1 MAEELKNEYTPDH
14 AAHPSETLR
23 EVLAALQMTQA
34 DLARRMGRSTKHVN
48 EIVHGQSDLT
58 PQIASELEFVLR
70 VPAGFWLR
78 LQANYLE
85 VRERNLSHFGSPE
98 YEEWLKRFPYTEM
111 VRLGWVKPHADR
123 GSRVRE
129 LLQFFGVAS
138 LEAWRASYAMSNTQY
153 RKSAHTRHHH
163 ERVAAWLRQGEIQAA
178 EIRCSPYDERL
189 FKEALREARSL
200 TAEPTIRSIESKV
213 RELCA
218 PAGVA
223 VVVVPPLRGTGVF
236 GATRWLTK
244 TKALIQL
251 STLYKRNDTL
261 WFTFF
266 HEAAHVLLHR
276 KRQTYVDFKEDLGSP
291 DEQVE
296 QEANRFAENALVER
310 NAYEQFVR
318 QADFT
323 EHTIR
328 SFAQQVGVAP
338 GIVVGRLQHDGYV
351 TRDRFTNLLQRYD
364 G

>member
-1 MAEELKNEYTPDH
+1 MAEELRNEYTPDH
-14 AAHPSETLR
+14 AAHPGETLR

-48 EIVHGQSDLT
+48 ELVHGQSDVT
-58 PQIASELEFVLR
+58 PQIANELEYVLR

-85 VRERNLSHFGSPE
+85 VRERNVTRLGSPE
-98 YEEWLKRFPYTEM
+98 YERWLKRFPYTEM
-111 VRLGWVKPHADR
+111 VKLGWVKPRADR
-123 GSRVRE
+123 EGRVRE

-138 LEAWRASYAMSNTQY
+138 LKAWHANYSMSDAQY
-153 RKSAHTRHHH
+153 RKSARTSQHR
-163 ERVAAWLRQGEIQAA
+163 ERVAAWLRQGVIQAA

-200 TAEPTIRSIESKV
+200 TAEPSICAVES
-213 RELCA
+213 RLRPLCA
-218 PAGVA
+218 SAGVA
-223 VVVVPPLRGTGVF
+223 VVVVPPLRGTRVF
-236 GATRWLTK
+236 GATRWLAP

-251 STLYKRNDTL
+251 STLYKRSDTL

-276 KRQTYVDFKEDLGSP
+276 KTETYVDFKEDFGSP
-291 DEQVE
+291 DELAE

-310 NAYEQFVR
+310 GAYERFVR
-318 QADFT
+318 RGVFT
-323 EHTIR
+323 EHAIR

-351 TRDRFTNLLQRYD
+351 ARNRFTNLLQRYD